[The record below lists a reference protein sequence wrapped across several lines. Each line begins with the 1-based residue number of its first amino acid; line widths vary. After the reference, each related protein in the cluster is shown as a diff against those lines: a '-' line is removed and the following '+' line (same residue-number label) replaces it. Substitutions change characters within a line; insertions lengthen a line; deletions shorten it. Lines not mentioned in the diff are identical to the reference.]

1 MFHPFN
7 DELGYALAHYFA
19 ESETTKGNVDKF
31 FSNPLMRSITEKL
44 SYQNADEWMEKL
56 STIRW
61 GVPEV
66 KWVKLKF
73 QLKNRVNKV
82 AGQKL
87 TIQLQNV
94 IDCLGFFMEHP
105 EFANSQTHQPSLLT
119 LKHQKHAFM
128 LPPELHFH
136 DGW

>member
-1 MFHPFN
+1 MLISQF
-7 DELGYALAHYFA
+7 L
-19 ESETTKGNVDKF
+19 
-31 FSNPLMRSITEKL
+31 SNPLMRSITEKL
-44 SYQNADEWMEKL
+44 SYQNADEWIEKL

-61 GVPEV
+61 GVPD
-66 KWVKLKF
+66 
-73 QLKNRVNKV
+73 KV

-87 TIQLQNV
+87 TIQLRNV